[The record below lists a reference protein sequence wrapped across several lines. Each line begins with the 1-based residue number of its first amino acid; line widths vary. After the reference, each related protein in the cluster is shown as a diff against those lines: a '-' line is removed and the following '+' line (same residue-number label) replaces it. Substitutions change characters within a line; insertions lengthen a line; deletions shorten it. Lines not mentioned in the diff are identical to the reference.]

1 MRGIDRKSSDFF
13 VTTSNDFL
21 QVLAALYFYR
31 EKPFESAS
39 GVRRSRRYPDQ

>member
-13 VTTSNDFL
+13 VMTANDFSL
-21 QVLAALYFYR
+21 VLAALHFYR

-39 GVRRSRRYPDQ
+39 GVRRSRRCPDQ